1 MDEVEWPQ
9 PCSPFFSVVWPSYKF
24 YLGRVGQS
32 ILYLLFSWTFIPAII
47 GFIEGIIYLV
57 MSDNDLEEKYGG
69 GAYEG
74 QPAFVEE
81 KNAHNAPNK
90 LKRQPW
96 HAVSVAINSRSRKCC
111 PRQPRSGGSLDCSFT
126 PLCAVALARK
136 GPAVCGSCRRQR
148 CLHRQ
153 A

>member
-1 MDEVEWPQ
+1 
-9 PCSPFFSVVWPSYKF
+9 
-24 YLGRVGQS
+24 
-32 ILYLLFSWTFIPAII
+32 LLFSWTFIPAII

-74 QPAFVEE
+74 QPAFIEE
-81 KNAHNAPNK
+81 KKHAHNAPNK

-96 HAVSVAINSRSRKCC
+96 YAVSVAINSRSRKCC

-136 GPAVCGSCRRQR
+136 GPAVCGSCRRNAVFIDK
-148 CLHRQ
+148 LSHRREALPYRPAVDRVTPRFPQ
-153 A
+153 ALEAH